1 MSAEAVVSPV
11 AAPRRL
17 VVLAPNWLGDAV
29 MALPLL
35 SDLER
40 AWPDTHIAV
49 AARRG
54 VAPLFSMAPS
64 VDEVVTLESR
74 SGRDAWRAWP
84 ADARLLRDGQFDA
97 ALLLPNSFVAALIAS
112 LLPSPPGAEAIA
124 SGASIV
130 VVALC
135 AGAVFISFE
144 RSHAFVIASALLG
157 GGLAGFAM
165 HGMAASP
172 AFYAAAAPLLLAAS
186 VLLAK
191 VTWHRQSSSSFTTR
205 PPCRISP

>member
-112 LLPSPPGAEAIA
+112 RAGIPARWGFSRDLR
-124 SGASIV
+124 SIRT
-130 VVALC
+130 
-135 AGAVFISFE
+135 SRE
-144 RSHAFVIASALLG
+144 RSGDDVS
-157 GGLAGFAM
+157 
-165 HGMAASP
+165 
-172 AFYAAAAPLLLAAS
+172 LLAD
-186 VLLAK
+186 
-191 VTWHRQSSSSFTTR
+191 
-205 PPCRISP
+205 